1 VILYEDLLN
10 AMKSGKGEREAAIR
24 NLAGDKLLQS
34 KVRAMVKAKGGNQED
49 ATMVYSDTIV
59 SFLKSVMTKKQIT
72 LSLSLESYLLGIARH
87 KWYDLLK
94 SRNNKIDSTDLDDID
109 PPKQEADQYTLLRK
123 TEKWSMLQKVL
134 GVIAGR
140 CKEVLMLW
148 AAGHSMKEV
157 AKELQYKSEGMAR
170 KKKSECMKELMTY
183 LYNHPKVKEQLR

>member
-1 VILYEDLLN
+1 MILYEDLLA
-10 AMKSGKGEREAAIR
+10 AMKGSKPERDAAIR
-24 NLAGDKLLQS
+24 KLAGDKSLQS

-49 ATMVYSDTIV
+49 ATMVYSDTV
-59 SFLKSVMTKKQIT
+59 VAFLKSVMTKKQIT

-109 PPKQEADQYTLLRK
+109 PPKQEADQYNLLRR
-123 TEKWSMLQKVL
+123 TEKWEMLQKVL
-134 GVIAGR
+134 SVIAGR

-157 AKELQYKSEGMAR
+157 AKELQYKSDGMAR
-170 KKKSECMKELMTY
+170 KKKSECMKELLTY